1 MTTSAPDL
9 MRTVTMTDSPALTG
23 QPGAIP
29 RVEPPRASGDT
40 CVYVV
45 GMHRSGTSATCGLLC
60 HLGLGAPREG
70 DRLRATDA
78 NERGF
83 WESKSL
89 NRFDERLLAHLGGS
103 WLAPPT
109 LAPGWEDDS
118 ALDAFKVEAATL
130 FAAAFEARPIAWKDP
145 RSSIVLPFWN
155 SVVKP
160 PLAAVLVYRDA
171 YEVASSLQSRNR
183 LRITHGF
190 ALWERYIRSSI
201 ANLNGIPTFV
211 MSYASLLESPDKR
224 CDELIAFLDDVSV
237 KIDRSLSATAIG
249 FLDNELRHERKP
261 HSGHSAVPGSVQQLQ
276 EMIESLQGAHHP
288 WVVPDLGEESPWVE
302 DTLASWLEL
311 FNLKAEHAALYSSR
325 PMMLARKLNSLGRL
339 SKRKR

>member
-9 MRTVTMTDSPALTG
+9 IRTVTMPDSPALAD

-29 RVEPPRASGDT
+29 GGAPPHASGET

-70 DRLRATDA
+70 DRLRATNA

-118 ALDAFKVEAATL
+118 A
-130 FAAAFEARPIAWKDP
+130 
-145 RSSIVLPFWN
+145 
-155 SVVKP
+155 
-160 PLAAVLVYRDA
+160 
-171 YEVASSLQSRNR
+171 
-183 LRITHGF
+183 
-190 ALWERYIRSSI
+190 
-201 ANLNGIPTFV
+201 
-211 MSYASLLESPDKR
+211 
-224 CDELIAFLDDVSV
+224 
-237 KIDRSLSATAIG
+237 
-249 FLDNELRHERKP
+249 
-261 HSGHSAVPGSVQQLQ
+261 
-276 EMIESLQGAHHP
+276 
-288 WVVPDLGEESPWVE
+288 
-302 DTLASWLEL
+302 
-311 FNLKAEHAALYSSR
+311 
-325 PMMLARKLNSLGRL
+325 
-339 SKRKR
+339 